1 MRKFKIQP
9 TAVRSVGSG
18 VIGIGGSVKK
28 VAASPRMPFRRDHD
42 QKGEVPD
49 NLYQRTKIEV
59 PLR

>member
-1 MRKFKIQP
+1 MQT
-9 TAVRSVGSG
+9 TAIRSVGSG

-28 VAASPRMPFRRDHD
+28 AAASPRMPFKRDHG